1 MRASEWVALVK
12 LSLGRDKRFA
22 ISSTFGITVGVASLV
37 FFVGLGL
44 GIAKLLREKVFPVD
58 ARLVEVVPPKLALGG
73 LLGGGKIDEATV
85 KRLGELPGVA
95 QSFRKMNV
103 RVPAVSR
110 YDGDFFGRPLRM
122 GLEVLAVGVDP
133 ELVKGDLLLGD
144 FKDHGPSQPVPAM
157 AASRLLEIYNKSFA
171 PARGLPNLTP
181 QLVAGLMIPVEFN
194 RSFVTASPGGS
205 VTATQLQLV
214 GVSNRGLLAGVTIPL
229 ETAKRI
235 NRASGADAETFT
247 AVTLLAASQGDVPAV
262 VNAVKELGL
271 QVDDQEQQM
280 AQNAAAVVVLTTAAM
295 ALLSGLI
302 CLLAAVNIAHALAS
316 AVRAR
321 ARDIGI
327 MRAVGASQADI
338 RNWVLGEATVLG
350 LVGGLVGTLL
360 AIGAA
365 VGIDIWV
372 TQALPPFPFKPD
384 TFFDWPVWLWGAGVL
399 LGTAAA
405 FFGAWGPGR
414 QAARIDPAATLA
426 G

>member
-1 MRASEWVALVK
+1 MRASEWAALVK
-12 LSLGRDKRFA
+12 LSLARDKRFA
-22 ISSTFGITVGVASLV
+22 VSSAFGITVGVASLV

-44 GIAKLLREKVFPVD
+44 GIGKLLREKVFPVD

-73 LLGGGKIDEATV
+73 LLGGGTIDETTV
-85 KRLGELPGVA
+85 KRLSELPGVA
-95 QSFRKMNV
+95 QAFRKMNV

-133 ELVKGDLLLGD
+133 ALVKGDLLLGD
-144 FKDHGPSQPVPAM
+144 FKDPGPSQPIPAV

-181 QLVAGLMIPVEFN
+181 QLVTGLMIPVEFN
-194 RSFVTASPGGS
+194 RSFVTSSPGGT
-205 VTATQLQLV
+205 VTASQLQLV
-214 GVSNRGLLAGVTIPL
+214 GVSQRGLLAGVTIPL

-235 NRASGADAETFT
+235 NRASGVDAETFT
-247 AVTLLAASQGDVPAV
+247 AVTLLAASPGDVPGIV
-262 VNAVKELGL
+262 SAVKGLGL
-271 QVDDQEQQM
+271 QVDDEEQQL
-280 AQNAAAVVVLTTAAM
+280 AQNAAAVVVLITAAM

-302 CLLAAVNIAHALAS
+302 CLLAAVNIAHALAF

-338 RNWVLGEATVLG
+338 RNWVLGEAAALG
-350 LVGGLVGTLL
+350 LVGGVVGTML

-372 TQALPPFPFKPD
+372 TRALPPFPFKPE
-384 TFFDWPVWLWGAGVL
+384 TFFDWPAWLWGAGVL

-405 FFGAWGPGR
+405 FLGAWGPGR
-414 QAARIDPAATLA
+414 QAARIDPAAALA